1 MRVLPRLLTALALA
15 CATLAAPSASPASA
29 VPEPSGCDPIDPA
42 ACLLPFP
49 NDWFTVADRR
59 TDTGRRVAFAAG
71 STPVSVAGVPIAP
84 AEWNRNDGFS
94 PGSMLLARVPGLD
107 LARTGAAPITDI
119 GGSLDRDAPVV
130 LLDTV
135 TGERWPYWAEL
146 DANAPADRQ
155 ALIVRPARNLSEGHR
170 YAVALRDLR
179 DAAGA
184 PIPPN
189 PAFAAV
195 AGPPLPPEHELHD
208 RQRRLQPALSALRR
222 AGVGTR
228 GLYLAWDF
236 TVASARGLAGPALA
250 MRDDALRTLRGR
262 APAFEVT
269 SVTDLTPE
277 QDAQIARRVEGTF
290 RVPSYLDRPGGP
302 PGSALNRG
310 PDGLPARLPG
320 NEQVAP
326 FRCEIPRVA
335 FDRPARPSL
344 YGHGLLGRHAEVGAS
359 NVKTMAQEHGFLFC
373 ATKWIGMADEDIP
386 HVASVFTDISRFGT
400 IPDRTLQ
407 GFLDF
412 MFLGRAMTSSD
423 GFAAHP
429 AFRTARGRPL
439 IDLRHGLV
447 YDGNSQGGILGG
459 ALVALSKDIERG
471 VLGVTGMNYST
482 LFNRSADAAP
492 FQAAFDR
499 AYPDKLDQQLI
510 LALMQMLWDRGE
522 ADGYAAHLT
531 DRPYPGTPRHRVLM
545 HVAFG
550 DHQVATVTAEVEART
565 VGARLLTPALAPG
578 RSPDAVPFWGIPAI
592 RGRAHPGS
600 ALVMWDS
607 GAPAPPLTNTPPTQG
622 EDPHEK
628 PRRTPAAQLQKSVFL
643 KTGVVADVCDG
654 PCVTR

>member
-1 MRVLPRLLTALALA
+1 MHVRVLARLLAALVTA
-15 CATLAAPSASPASA
+15 CATLTAAPAPASA
-29 VPEPSGCDPIDPA
+29 ATGCDPIDPA

-49 NDWFTVADRR
+49 NDWFTVADPG
-59 TDTGRRVAFAAG
+59 TATGRRVAFEAG
-71 STPVSVAGVPIAP
+71 VMPVSAAGVPVASGG
-84 AEWNRNDGFS
+84 WNRNDGFS

-107 LARTGAAPITDI
+107 LAATGAAPITDI
-119 GGSLDRDAPVV
+119 GRSLDRDAPIV

-155 ALIVRPARNLSEGHR
+155 ALIVRPARNLREGHR

-179 DAAGA
+179 DATGA
-184 PIPPN
+184 PLPPN

-195 AGPPLPPEHELHD
+195 AGPPLPPGHELYD
-208 RQRRLQPALSALRR
+208 RQRRLRPALSALRR
-222 AGVGTR
+222 NGVGD
-228 GLYLAWDF
+228 LYLAWDF
-236 TVASARGLAGPALA
+236 TVASARSLAGQALA
-250 MRDDALRTLRGR
+250 MRDDALRGLRGH

-269 SVTDLTPE
+269 TVTDFTPE
-277 QDAQIARRVEGTF
+277 QDSRIARRVEGTV
-290 RVPSYLDRPGGP
+290 RVPSYLDQPGGP
-302 PGSALNRG
+302 PGSSLNLG
-310 PDGLPARLPG
+310 PDGLPVRLPG
-320 NEQVAP
+320 NEQAAA

-335 FDRPARPSL
+335 FDRPARPAL
-344 YGHGLLGRHAEVGAS
+344 YGHGLLGRQSEVGAS

-386 HVASVFTDISRFGT
+386 NVISVFSDISRFGT
-400 IPDRTLQ
+400 VPDRSRQ
-407 GFLDF
+407 GFLNF
-412 MFLGRAMTSSD
+412 MFLGRAMTSPD

-429 AFRTARGRPL
+429 AFRTGRGSPL
-439 IDLRHGLV
+439 IDIRKPLV

-499 AYPDKLDQQLI
+499 SYPDKLDQQLV

-531 DRPYPGTPRHRVLM
+531 DRPYPGTPRHRVLL

-565 VGARLLTPALAPG
+565 IGARLHMPALAPG
-578 RSPDAVPFWGIPAI
+578 RSPDVTPFWGIPEI
-592 RGRAHPGS
+592 RGHAYPGS
-600 ALVMWDS
+600 ALVVWDA
-607 GAPAPPLTNTPPTQG
+607 GTPAPPLTNTPPTQG
-622 EDPHEK
+622 ADPHEF

-643 KTGVVADVCDG
+643 RTGLVVDVCDG
-654 PCVTR
+654 RPCVSS